1 MYISKALRRISRN
14 NTSGYRKIGNVVEFG
29 TIANKSLVLGYP
41 KNYPKIVSN
50 LIFASISPPA
60 LLFLSKSMDTRL
72 YHPGEEIIVFK
83 RAQNLYCGSFQA
95 GILKDTLLRI

>member
-1 MYISKALRRISRN
+1 MLYISKALRRISRN

-29 TIANKSLVLGYP
+29 TIDNKSLVLGYP

-60 LLFLSKSMDTRL
+60 LLFLSKSMETGYTIQGKKL
-72 YHPGEEIIVFK
+72 LFSKGLKTSTVGLSKLVF
-83 RAQNLYCGSFQA
+83 
-95 GILKDTLLRI
+95 